1 MVDFGGGAEITCPLP
16 RTLLNVFAVFQ
27 KKMDPKQVRAPWDWA
42 PKILDPCEILQN
54 IYEFNETCTVKQ
66 NTLYK
71 DDAVVYSFC
80 GQLV

>member
-1 MVDFGGGAEITCPLP
+1 
-16 RTLLNVFAVFQ
+16 
-27 KKMDPKQVRAPWDWA
+27 MDPKQVRAPWDWA

-54 IYEFNETCTVKQ
+54 IYEFNEIWTVKR

-80 GQLV
+80 GQLVWPKTDLKGQVFITRTPYR